1 MDKAAI
7 TFFLDAFDRLICYE
21 QCGGNR
27 MKNSLESVM
36 ETIQKGDAEK
46 GLKML
51 DELEGRADH
60 QEKYDIAQLYDEL
73 GRPDK
78 AKPIVEEL
86 ISNYPDEG
94 ELLTIAAELAV
105 DLDQEEEAI
114 EWLLE
119 VKKEDEVFIRAQML
133 LADLY
138 QLQGLDE
145 VAETKLKTAL
155 QEAPEEPV
163 LLAGL
168 GDYYLERG
176 DFSKSIPYLKQAE
189 RLGFEFPEGSL
200 DLRLAEAY
208 SSTGEFEDALSY
220 YERGIKEKK
229 EPHSLFGYGYTALQI
244 GEYQTAIKQL
254 EALKDMDPEFVTLY
268 PYLIRAYEGMENYD
282 KALQVT
288 ENGLSVDEYNDVL
301 YVEAGKLQMA
311 LGNESVAEDRL
322 KEAISLNPSNIEAVY
337 TILELWNKQEDFDSV
352 IEMVTYLKEIGEDD
366 PRFDWYYGKAMWE
379 MEDFENANQAYEG
392 IRTVYTENED
402 FLEDYGRLLLEQGF
416 RSDALAYF
424 KQAASL
430 QSANETLQEL
440 ITDLEDTDDVDG

>member
-1 MDKAAI
+1 
-7 TFFLDAFDRLICYE
+7 
-21 QCGGNR
+21 
-27 MKNSLESVM
+27 MKNNVEDIM
-36 ETIQKGDAEK
+36 EIIQKGDTEK

-51 DELEGRADH
+51 DELEGQADH

-78 AKPIVEEL
+78 AKPIIEDL
-86 ISNYPDEG
+86 ITNYPDEG
-94 ELLTIAAELAV
+94 ELFTIAAELAV

-119 VKKEDEVFIRAQML
+119 VKKEDQVFIRAQML

-155 QEAPEEPV
+155 QESPEEPV

-189 RLGFEFPEGSL
+189 RQGFEFPEGSL

-220 YERGIKEKK
+220 YERGVKEKK
-229 EPHSLFGYGYTALQI
+229 EPHALFGYGYTALQI
-244 GEYQTAIKQL
+244 GEYKIAVEQL
-254 EALKDMDPEFVTLY
+254 EKLKDMDPEFVTLY
-268 PYLIRAYEGMENYD
+268 PYLIRAYEGIENYD

-322 KEAISLNPSNIEAVY
+322 REAISLNPSNIEAAY
-337 TILELWNKQEDFDSV
+337 TVLELWNKQEDFDSIIDLV
-352 IEMVTYLKEIGEDD
+352 SYLKEIGEDD

-379 MEDFENANQAYEG
+379 SEDFEKANQAYNSIQTE
-392 IRTVYTENED
+392 YAENEE
-402 FLEDYGRLLLEQGF
+402 FLEDYGRLLLEQGY
-416 RSDALAYF
+416 RKDALTYLKKAVL
-424 KQAASL
+424 L
-430 QSANETLQEL
+430 QPANETLQEL
-440 ITDLEDTDDVDG
+440 ISDLENDD